1 LLLCGSSSGRCVSL
15 VSSESASQTIARFPD
30 TPKRASVSL
39 RALSQTPSRL
49 IAMNT
54 LPRPSDWVP
63 GFDCGGKRIMGQTQ
77 SIRIQDP
84 ADLPLVQGLNSNVKS
99 KEEQVSRESQQE
111 ISWRVLLHDSDRGSS
126 SLQGT
131 LRTNL
136 ADAILEGRIPESTRL
151 PSTRALSSLL
161 KVARITVSMVY
172 DALEAQG

>member
-1 LLLCGSSSGRCVSL
+1 
-15 VSSESASQTIARFPD
+15 
-30 TPKRASVSL
+30 
-39 RALSQTPSRL
+39 
-49 IAMNT
+49 
-54 LPRPSDWVP
+54 
-63 GFDCGGKRIMGQTQ
+63 MGQTQ

-84 ADLPLVQGLNSNVKS
+84 ADLPLVQGLNSNAKS

-111 ISWRVLLHDSDRGSS
+111 ISWRVLLHDSYRGSS

-172 DALEAQG
+172 DALEAQGLIVVR